1 MKRQLLIH
9 AGYGKTATTW
19 LQRRVFPNIPDSIYL
34 GKDPF
39 IDPALEDIHKQLFQP
54 LYAIDRYRARNSAML
69 VNDYA
74 ACIRSLVDAKA
85 GSAGKVVIS
94 DECIIDYSNYNAE
107 LNMYLLGQL
116 KRKLAGD
123 FDEIKVL
130 MTIRNQETF
139 LVSWFAYDYFY
150 LKQKFKTF
158 HEFLDY
164 GCAHPFETAFGG
176 IHYSLVF
183 SEMAEVFGK
192 DNCKFVPYELL
203 VADPVAFLDQI
214 AAFWDIDAATLAGH
228 AHAPAENVNKTAD
241 GAHVVRDMNLAGRYL
256 FKLASYYRRMP
267 LAQKISPEWHSFA
280 KQHFR
285 RVSGKLARMSPVG
298 RAVLDQEARKKIH
311 SMYRD
316 DNRELM
322 GLAGID
328 LESFGWPV

>member
-19 LQRRVFPNIPDSIYL
+19 LQRRIFPNIPGSIYL

-39 IDPALEDIHKQLFQP
+39 IDPALEDIHNRLFQP
-54 LYAIDRYRARNSAML
+54 LYAVDRYRARNSAML
-69 VNDYA
+69 VNEYA
-74 ACIRSLVDAKA
+74 ACIRSLAGAKA

-94 DECIIDYSNYNAE
+94 DECMMDYSNYNAE

-116 KRKLAGD
+116 KRKLAAD

-139 LVSWFAYDYFY
+139 LVSYFAYDYFV

-158 HEFLDY
+158 REFLDY
-164 GCAHPFETAFGG
+164 GSAHPSEAVFGG
-176 IHYSLVF
+176 IRYNMVF
-183 SEMAEVFGK
+183 SEMSDIFGK

-203 VADPVAFLDQI
+203 VADPVTFLNQI
-214 AAFWDIDAATLAGH
+214 ATFWDIDAVALEDH

-241 GAHVVRDMNLAGRYL
+241 GAHVVRDLNLAGSYL
-256 FKLASYYRRMP
+256 FKLASTYRRMA
-267 LAQKISPEWHSFA
+267 LSQKLSPAWHSFA
-280 KQHFR
+280 KQNFR
-285 RVSGKLARMSPVG
+285 KISGKLSRTKPVG
-298 RAVLDQEARKKIH
+298 HAVLDQEARKKIH

-316 DNRELM
+316 DNRQLM
-322 GLAGID
+322 ALAGID